1 MRRIGIATIGLAL
14 AVLFGALPSAGPARA
29 GQVGRFLQAGTPAAS
44 PAATAPPPIEAAP
57 PAATVPPTPAP
68 TDVVTLVAWYA
79 LDPSE
84 QFLNIYPLAVDQG
97 QRGGQGGDP
106 IGRANFPEGEFPTLS
121 LGDSQFTSYLR
132 FEGDVPERWTWFND
146 EEPNRPAT
154 LVLQISGLE
163 GTYEAWFGTATFVS
177 LDEDVPSS
185 GVLTLALQPPDAGA
199 ATEDAAED
207 NQADEAA
214 TDAPAEEVGA
224 EATEPPAEEPTATE
238 APAEEPTT
246 VEIGTAPAAEGGED
260 AAAPT
265 QEPS

>member
-1 MRRIGIATIGLAL
+1 MGRLGIAAFWLSLAAL
-14 AVLFGALPSAGPARA
+14 VGTLSFGGPARA
-29 GQVGRFLQAGTPAAS
+29 GIARQEGTPAAS
-44 PAATAPPPIEAAP
+44 PAAAPAAP
-57 PAATVPPTPAP
+57 PA

-146 EEPNRPAT
+146 EELNRPAT

-177 LDEDVPSS
+177 LDEDGPSS

-207 NQADEAA
+207 DQANEAA
-214 TDAPAEEVGA
+214 TDV
-224 EATEPPAEEPTATE
+224 PAEEPAATE

-246 VEIGTAPAAEGGED
+246 VEIGTAPAAEGGAD